1 MGWPLIGNM
10 LIVED
15 GSTHPLWLSPLGR
28 NGGIFHIKMG
38 FSHTIV
44 VSSPEMAREILQV
57 QDHIFANRPATIAIT
72 YLTYNRVDMAFADYG
87 PFWRQMRKLSVMKL
101 FSRKRAESW
110 DSVLDEVDSMVK
122 STLVNSGSLVNL
134 GELVFGLTHDI
145 ISRAL
150 SGLFLMKVKRRCN
163 VWWYGDSGV
172 RHTMGNDRANAYS
185 RSIKATL
192 RLHPPIPVALHKS
205 SADTMV
211 IGYHIPKGARVMVNA
226 YAINRDKNSWEDP
239 NTFNPSLLAFYQR
252 LQQWYFQVQR

>member
-150 SGLFLMKVKRRCN
+150 SGLFLMKVKR
-163 VWWYGDSGV
+163 
-172 RHTMGNDRANAYS
+172 
-185 RSIKATL
+185 
-192 RLHPPIPVALHKS
+192 
-205 SADTMV
+205 
-211 IGYHIPKGARVMVNA
+211 
-226 YAINRDKNSWEDP
+226 
-239 NTFNPSLLAFYQR
+239 SLLAYYKNTPSCLAHSTWLTLFCGLASSSR
-252 LQQWYFQVQR
+252 LDWVEYPFTRYPGQFGPFHR